1 MEFLLRS
8 GRMTSIVHM
17 EDWPYGTAVCL
28 GGALGLPACAS
39 LNINFTYSLNC
50 TPFRHKPLYH
60 QVLFL
65 GGSNLSLSW
74 SGLS

>member
-17 EDWPYGTAVCL
+17 EDMPYSGAVCL
-28 GGALGLPACAS
+28 GGALACRLSAS